1 MSRFVRI
8 DRADEDEKTAYFK
21 DLLSD
26 ELAKDKGCRLIG
38 AVDDNGVPEGVV
50 AFKISGQIV
59 DILHIEVYEALRR
72 QGIGTALI
80 RTLLKYLS
88 QAELPFVLQAVYS
101 VIEEDDRVMDLFFR
115 SMPDFEVVSG
125 GRYYT
130 IRPGTAW
137 NSSRL
142 AFISA
147 FECSVKSYTEL
158 TKVEMNDLT
167 NDLKEKKLL
176 AFLPGEDDVLIPE
189 LSLCHLEDGHI
200 SAMAIFRQS
209 GLPDTMELSFLMSD
223 PYNGDH
229 LAGVLNEVIK
239 RLKTSFQDKTVIFSV
254 VNKEAELI
262 AKRFIA
268 GDMKVN
274 EILTAESFGEF

>member
-8 DRADEDEKTAYFK
+8 DRADTDEKTSYFK

-26 ELAKDKGCRLIG
+26 ELAADKNCRLIG
-38 AVDDNGVPEGVV
+38 AVDDSGVPEGVV
-50 AFKISGQIV
+50 AFKISGNMV

-88 QAELPFVLQAVYS
+88 QTELPFVLQAVYS
-101 VIEEDDRVMDLFFR
+101 VSEEDDRVTESFFK
-115 SMPDFEVVSG
+115 SIPDFEVVSG
-125 GRYYT
+125 GKYYT
-130 IRPGTAW
+130 ITPGTVW

-142 AFISA
+142 DFISG

-158 TKVEMNDLT
+158 SKAEMNNLV
-167 NDLKEKKLL
+167 NDLKERNLVS
-176 AFLPGEDDVLIPE
+176 FLPGEEDVLIPE
-189 LSLCHLEDGHI
+189 LSLCHLENEHI
-200 SAMAIFRQS
+200 SSLMIFRQS
-209 GLPDTMELSFLMSD
+209 DLPDTVELSFMMSD
-223 PYNGDH
+223 PHKEEY

-239 RLKTSFQDKTVIFSV
+239 RLRTSYTDQNIIFSI

-262 AKRFIA
+262 AKRFISS
-268 GDMKVN
+268 DMKVN
-274 EILTAESFGEF
+274 EILTAVSFGEV